1 MTVHKLDNSTWGFAS
16 NCFVCEPKNE
26 QGLRIPFTFD
36 DDAGIVEAEFTLDSA
51 FSGAPTYA
59 HGGVTLAIMD
69 EAMAWATIAALK
81 TFAVTETTTTKFI
94 RPVKIG
100 RTYRVRAQIENPA
113 EDGIDVI
120 AVVIN
125 EHDKP
130 CAEGRARFVPLSAD
144 QATSALGAAPTGD
157 DAGYVK
163 GG

>member
-1 MTVHKLDNSTWGFAS
+1 
-16 NCFVCEPKNE
+16 VCEPKNE
-26 QGLRIPFTFD
+26 QGLRIPFTYD
-36 DDAGIVEAEFTLDSA
+36 DETGTVEAEFTLDDA

-69 EAMAWATIAALK
+69 EAMAWATIADSKA
-81 TFAVTETTTTKFI
+81 FAMTQTTTTTFL

-100 RTYRVRAQIENPA
+100 RTYRVRAKVESTNDEGIE
-113 EDGIDVI
+113 VT
-120 AVVIN
+120 AVVLN
-125 EHDKP
+125 ERDKP

-144 QATSALGAAPTGD
+144 QATSALGATPTGE